1 MWLYTKLICL
11 TIPKVE
17 GYVMDTVDAVQ
28 VNSPGGAIDG
38 TRYTITMTFIQF
50 LSQLAV
56 VYNFIRV
63 TWSKKSKIYNVQDK
77 KIRLKNCFPLFFSYP
92 LQAKKFKQFCEL
104 FQYSFK
110 NIAHW
115 DFELISKY

>member
-63 TWSKKSKIYNVQDK
+63 TWSKKSNIYNVQDK
-77 KIRLKNCFPLFFSYP
+77 KNSIKKLFPLIFLLSITS
-92 LQAKKFKQFCEL
+92 QE
-104 FQYSFK
+104 
-110 NIAHW
+110 I
-115 DFELISKY
+115 